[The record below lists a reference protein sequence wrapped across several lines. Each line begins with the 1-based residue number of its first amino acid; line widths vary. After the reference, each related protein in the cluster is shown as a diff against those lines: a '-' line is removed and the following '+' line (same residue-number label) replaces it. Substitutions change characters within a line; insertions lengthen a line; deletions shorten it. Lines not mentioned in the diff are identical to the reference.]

1 MYEKS
6 SVANFKQETLVNTFI
21 GIDYDAYN
29 AMSDVTSLRS
39 PYGKKIDDF
48 SFAYYSDKSSLE
60 PLVRKKVISSVIC
73 QILVSWSLSLN
84 KLKLIH
90 TRDPHNG
97 IRNVFSESVS
107 DSKRARISK
116 SKNVID
122 KVVEFLNS
130 F

>member
-1 MYEKS
+1 MFL
-6 SVANFKQETLVNTFI
+6 AF
-21 GIDYDAYN
+21 G
-29 AMSDVTSLRS
+29 
-39 PYGKKIDDF
+39 
-48 SFAYYSDKSSLE
+48 YYSDKSSLE

-73 QILVSWSLSLN
+73 QRLVSYSLSLN

-90 TRDPHNG
+90 TRDPNNG
-97 IRNVFSESVS
+97 IRNVFSESLS

-130 F
+130 L